1 MNRLACG
8 PTGAAKFD
16 RIGLNF
22 PMLTLTSLHGN
33 SQRLDG
39 GAMFGNAPRA
49 VWQKWCAPDELGR
62 IALSCRAFLVEDG
75 ERRILIE
82 TGVGS
87 FFPPH
92 LRDRYGVLEEAHVL
106 LTSLEKMGLGPGD
119 IDVVLLSHLHFDHAG
134 GLLSSF
140 EEGRPASLVFPRAR
154 FCVGHAAL
162 ERARS
167 PHPRDRASFIPD
179 LLPLLEESGRLSVI
193 ASGSASHPDLGER
206 ITLRESYGHTPGMLL
221 PTVRGKAHTATF
233 CADLVPGSAW
243 VHLPI
248 TMGYDR
254 FPEQLIDE
262 KKVLFEELG
271 VGSWLLFTH
280 DPSVATGRLALHEN
294 RYGISEARPHLEKWD
309 LDA

>member
-1 MNRLACG
+1 
-8 PTGAAKFD
+8 
-16 RIGLNF
+16 
-22 PMLTLTSLHGN
+22 MLSLTSLPGN

-49 VWQKWCAPDELGR
+49 VWQKWYPPDEQGR
-62 IALSCRAFLVEDG
+62 IALSCRAFLIEDG
-75 ERRILIE
+75 QRRVLIE

-92 LRDRYGVLEEAHVL
+92 LRERYGVMEEEHVL
-106 LTSLEKMGLGPGD
+106 LQSLAAVGLAPED
-119 IDVVLLSHLHFDHAG
+119 IDVVFLSHLHFDHAG

-154 FCVGHAAL
+154 FCVGQAAL
-162 ERARS
+162 ERARA

-179 LLPLLEESGRLSVI
+179 LLPLLEASGRLSVI
-193 ASGSASHPDLGER
+193 ASGSSSHPDLGER
-206 ITLRESYGHTPGMLL
+206 IFLRESLGHTPGMLL
-221 PTVRGKAHTATF
+221 PTVLGKAHVATF

-262 KKVLFEELG
+262 KKALFEEVG

-280 DPSVATGRLALHEN
+280 DPSVAAGRLALSQN
-294 RYGISEARPHLEKWD
+294 RYAVDDTRPHLEKWD